1 MEEKEIALPRWKLCY
16 VKNGVCVFV
25 DKLLF
30 ADASDWYGEPFRNA
44 SWPEPK
50 DYYQQKL
57 LGFAT
62 ENATTDLFGKDSIFN
77 EWCQSEVV
85 HNRLP
90 AFVISDDF
98 GRHVVRYGDEAH
110 TVMEMFRLHR
120 IPCGWLE

>member
-25 DKLLF
+25 DKLRF
-30 ADASDWYGEPFRNA
+30 ADGSDWYGEPFRNA
-44 SWPEPK
+44 SWPEPR

-62 ENATTDLFGKDSIFN
+62 EKATTDLFGKDSIFN
-77 EWCQSEVV
+77 EWCQDKVV
-85 HNRLP
+85 QERLP

-98 GRHVVRYGDEAH
+98 GQNVVKYGDEAH
-110 TVMEMFRLHR
+110 TVMEIFRLHR